1 MVITATKRIRNGG
14 WLVAELMIA
23 LIVVVIALIPLAFS
37 FRSEQKLLRAE
48 YNQAVAMEIIDGEME
63 LLHAG
68 DWRSILEGEHPY
80 KVTANAATNLPPGGF
95 FLSRTGAMMRLEW
108 RPNKKGAGGKIF
120 RDVTMPGN

>member
-1 MVITATKRIRNGG
+1 MVIAPSRARKSG

-23 LIVVVIALIPLAFS
+23 LAVVVIALIPLAFS

-80 KVTANAATNLPPGGF
+80 KVTANAATNLSSGAF
-95 FLSRTGAMMRLEW
+95 FLSRTGAMVRLEW
-108 RPNKKGAGGKIF
+108 RPTKKNAGGKIF
-120 RDVTMPGN
+120 RDVKMPEN